1 MLKISK
7 LADYAMVLMHRLSC
21 DDTQSLSAKQLAD
34 RTIIPQ
40 PTVSKVLKL
49 LSDAHLVQSTRGVQG
64 GYRLAYPAA
73 DISVA
78 AVIQAIDG
86 QFAMTECNLPINSCG
101 FKECCELRSN
111 WQFINDKVLALLNSI
126 TILDMQQ
133 PLSME

>member
-21 DDTQSLSAKQLAD
+21 DEGHSMSAKQLAD
-34 RTIIPQ
+34 RTVIPQ

-49 LSDAHLVQSTRGVQG
+49 LSDAKLVQSTRGVQG
-64 GYRLAYPAA
+64 GYRLASSPREVT
-73 DISVA
+73 VA
-78 AVIQAIDG
+78 SVIQAIDG
-86 QFAMTECNLPINSCG
+86 QFAMTECSLPLNSCG
-101 FKECCELRSN
+101 FTECCELRSN

-126 TILDMQQ
+126 TILDMQH